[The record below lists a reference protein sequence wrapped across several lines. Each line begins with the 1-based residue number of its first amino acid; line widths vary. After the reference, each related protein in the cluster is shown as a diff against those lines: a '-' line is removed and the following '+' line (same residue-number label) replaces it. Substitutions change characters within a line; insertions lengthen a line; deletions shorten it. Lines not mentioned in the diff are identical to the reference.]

1 PARPVLRGGRGRADR
16 HERGL
21 HRQRRLRGDPGH
33 GRAGAVQ
40 PRPARPAARTRR
52 RGLRRADQPRRCR
65 AGVIAGPGV
74 AATQPDVTAMAADT
88 VVLATRNAA
97 KLRELAR
104 ILGAEDHGEQIRLAG
119 LDEFPGAPDVPETGA
134 TFEENGLLK
143 ARAIADYTGLPAVAD
158 DSGLCVDALNGM
170 PGVLSA
176 RWAGRHGD
184 DKANLEL
191 VLAQVTDVPDTRLGA
206 QFVCAAALV
215 VPGPNAREWV
225 VTGQVEGRLIR
236 APRGSGG
243 FGYDPIFLPDGFG
256 ETTAEMTAEAKDAI
270 SHRGRAFRA
279 LTPFINR
286 LAHPREDI

>member
-1 PARPVLRGGRGRADR
+1 M
-16 HERGL
+16 
-21 HRQRRLRGDPGH
+21 
-33 GRAGAVQ
+33 
-40 PRPARPAARTRR
+40 AA
-52 RGLRRADQPRRCR
+52 A
-65 AGVIAGPGV
+65 
-74 AATQPDVTAMAADT
+74 QPDVTAVAADT

-104 ILGAEDHGEQIRLAG
+104 ILGAEDSASQDGGEQIRLAG

-134 TFEENGLLK
+134 TFEENALLK

-191 VLAQVTDVPDTRLGA
+191 ILAQVTDVPDTRLGA

-215 VPGPNAREWV
+215 VPGSASREWV

-243 FGYDPIFLPDGFG
+243 FGYDPIFLPDGFDQ
-256 ETTAEMTAEAKDAI
+256 TTAEMTAEAKDAI

-279 LTPFINR
+279 LTPFIT
-286 LAHPREDI
+286 AAGHAA

>member
-1 PARPVLRGGRGRADR
+1 
-16 HERGL
+16 
-21 HRQRRLRGDPGH
+21 
-33 GRAGAVQ
+33 
-40 PRPARPAARTRR
+40 
-52 RGLRRADQPRRCR
+52 
-65 AGVIAGPGV
+65 
-74 AATQPDVTAMAADT
+74 MAADT

-104 ILGAEDHGEQIRLAG
+104 ILSADPGGAQIRLVG

-134 TFEENGLLK
+134 TFEENALIK

-176 RWAGRHGD
+176 RWAGGHGD
-184 DKANLEL
+184 DQANLDL
-191 VLAQVTDVPDTRLGA
+191 VLAQVADVPGTRLGA
-206 QFVCAAALV
+206 RFVCAAALV
-215 VPGPNAREWV
+215 VPGGAEWV
-225 VTGQVEGRLIR
+225 VTGRVEGRLIR

-256 ETTAEMTAEAKDAI
+256 QTTAEMTAEAKDAI

-279 LTPFINR
+279 LTPFIR
-286 LAHPREDI
+286 RIA